1 MTDWQPWAATLAD
14 KLAAASAIADDQWRA
29 AFEGTPRHVFVPR
42 YWELDEYNRPSRLVD
57 GAISAHRPEWLEAAY
72 TDRFLVTQW
81 VPDEDRRVV
90 TSSASLPSLVARM
103 LHILD
108 VADGHRIL
116 EIGTGTGYNTALL
129 CHRVGAANV
138 TSVDIDAGLVAE
150 AAGRLNTV
158 GYAPAVVAGDGA
170 LGVKDYGPYDRIL
183 STCATRGVPP
193 AWIDQLADGGRIVT
207 PLTMGGA
214 LAVLTKSGPDEVSGH
229 FDVEQAWF
237 MAMRP
242 ATRAMPVGFLAD
254 QPQPVSDELAGLGVS
269 GLEPE
274 ALADP
279 DFRLWLLLHQPTLHF
294 VEHFD
299 NELAHAGLTVHD
311 GADLATALRR
321 ADGPLHVRQSS
332 PRRLWDT
339 VESAWRSWVDHDKPR
354 RDRLGITA
362 TTGGVQYAWL
372 DHPARR
378 QGGDGGDVFRW
389 PLPTL
394 S

>member
-1 MTDWQPWAATLAD
+1 MTDWQPWAATLTD
-14 KLAAASAIADDQWRA
+14 KLAADSAIADDQWRA

-57 GAISAHRPEWLEAAY
+57 GAVSTHRPEWLKAAY

-81 VPDEDRRVV
+81 VSDEGRRVV
-90 TSSASLPSLVARM
+90 SSSASLPSLVARM

-108 VADGHRIL
+108 VADGHRVL

-150 AAGRLNTV
+150 AAGRLDTV
-158 GYAPAVVAGDGA
+158 GYVPTVVVGDGA
-170 LGVKDYGPYDRIL
+170 QGVEEHGPYDRIL
-183 STCATRGVPP
+183 STCASRGVPP
-193 AWIDQLADGGRIVT
+193 AWIEQLADGGRIVT

-242 ATRAMPVGFLAD
+242 AARATPAGFLAD
-254 QPQPVSDELAGLGVS
+254 QPEPVSDDLAGLGVS
-269 GLEPE
+269 GLDPG

-299 NELAHAGLTVHD
+299 EELANVGLTVHD
-311 GADLATALRR
+311 GVDVATALRCV
-321 ADGPLHVRQSS
+321 DGPLLVRQSS

-362 TTGGVQYAWL
+362 TTGGTQYAWL
-372 DHPARR
+372 DLPD
-378 QGGDGGDVFRW
+378 QGGGGRGGVFRW
-389 PLPTL
+389 PLPTRGW
-394 S
+394 